1 MKKIL
6 SFILGSIVALNL
18 SISVANSAAKEV
30 RVAFFLE
37 WPTPNQEDKVKG
49 IYEKALGVPVKW
61 TNFSNGGAMTD
72 AMLAGDIDISY
83 SQGLVPFINA
93 VKSKAPLKLVD
104 IAMEYGMG
112 GTTCVTSNASGITK
126 ANGSE
131 LEGKKVAVPLGTMAE
146 YVFDESMKVIGADRS
161 KMDIIQMDPEEG
173 AAALVSGDVVMA
185 CLFGGNSIKA
195 ATAVGSRLLTVQE
208 ARDAGILGI
217 DITSVT
223 DKFMKENPGMLRT
236 FIEVTHEANARYAS
250 GKSDLNVIAKDAEM
264 KLADMKETI
273 GGFKFLTPEETKK
286 SMESGNLDG
295 FLKGMGTPGGAV
307 DTSFLPCL
315 LYTSPS
321 PRDMR
326 RSRMPS
332 SA

>member
-30 RVAFFLE
+30 RVAYFLE
-37 WPTPNQEDKVKG
+37 WPSPNLEDMQKKNFA
-49 IYEKALGVPVKW
+49 KALGVPVKW
-61 TNFSNGGAMTD
+61 TNFTNGGAMTD

-83 SQGLVPFINA
+83 SQGLVPYINA
-93 VKSKAPLKLVD
+93 VKSNAPIKLVD

-126 ANGSE
+126 ANATE
-131 LEGKKVAVPLGTMAE
+131 LEG
-146 YVFDESMKVIGADRS
+146 ESMKVVGADRG

-195 ATAVGSRLLTVQE
+195 ATAVGSRLLTVDE
-208 ARDAGILGI
+208 ARAAGILGI

-236 FIEVTHEANARYAS
+236 FIEVTHEANARYKAGKADMNAMAKAS
-250 GKSDLNVIAKDAEM
+250 EM
-264 KLADMKETI
+264 KVGDMKDTLS
-273 GGFKFLTPEETKK
+273 GFKFLTPEETKQ
-286 SMESGNLDG
+286 SMESGNLDA
-295 FLKGMGTPGGAV
+295 FLKGMGTPGGSV
-307 DTSFLPCL
+307 DTSFLPL
-315 LYTSPS
+315 
-321 PRDMR
+321 
-326 RSRMPS
+326 
-332 SA
+332 

>member
-6 SFILGSIVALNL
+6 SFILSSIVALNL
-18 SISVANSAAKEV
+18 SISVANSAANEV
-30 RVAFFLE
+30 RVAYFLE
-37 WPTPNQEDKVKG
+37 WPTPNLEDMNKKM
-49 IYEKALGVPVKW
+49 YEKALGVPVKW
-61 TNFSNGGAMTD
+61 TNFTNGGAMTD

-93 VKSKAPLKLVD
+93 VKSKAPIKLVD

-146 YVFDESMKVIGADRS
+146 YVFDESMKVVGADRN

-223 DKFMKENPGMLRT
+223 SKFMKENPGMVRT
-236 FIEVTHEANARYAS
+236 FIEVTHEANARYAA
-250 GKSDLNVIAKDAEM
+250 GKSDLNAMAKESEM
-264 KLADMKETI
+264 SVADMNETLA
-273 GGFKFLTPEETKK
+273 GFKFLNAEETAE
-286 SMESGNLDG
+286 SMTKGNLHK
-295 FLKGMGTPGGAV
+295 FLEGMGTPKGNV
-307 DTSFLPCL
+307 DTSFLPL
-315 LYTSPS
+315 
-321 PRDMR
+321 
-326 RSRMPS
+326 
-332 SA
+332 

>member
-1 MKKIL
+1 MKKII

-18 SISVANSAAKEV
+18 SISVANSAANEV

-49 IYEKALGVPVKW
+49 TFEKALGVPVKW
-61 TNFSNGGAMTD
+61 TNFTNGGAMTD
-72 AMLAGDIDISY
+72 AMLSGDIDISY

-93 VKSKAPLKLVD
+93 VKSKAPIKLVD

-126 ANGSE
+126 ANATE

-146 YVFDESMKVIGADRS
+146 YVFDESMKVVGADRN
-161 KMDIIQMDPEEG
+161 KMEIIQMDPEEG

-195 ATAVGSRLLTVQE
+195 ATEVGSRLLTVDE
-208 ARDAGILGI
+208 ARAAGILGI

-223 DKFMKENPGMLRT
+223 DKFMKENPGMVRT
-236 FIEVTHEANARYAS
+236 FIEVSHEANARYKA
-250 GKSDLNVIAKDAEM
+250 GKSNLGVIAKDAEM
-264 KLADMKETI
+264 KLEDSNGTLS
-273 GGFKFLTPEETKK
+273 GFKFLDANETKT
-286 SMESGNLDG
+286 SMESGNLHK
-295 FLKGMGTPGGAV
+295 FLQGMGTPKGFV
-307 DTSFLPCL
+307 DTSYLPL
-315 LYTSPS
+315 
-321 PRDMR
+321 
-326 RSRMPS
+326 
-332 SA
+332 

>member
-1 MKKIL
+1 MKKII
-6 SFILGSIVALNL
+6 SFILGTIVALNL
-18 SISVANSAAKEV
+18 LVSVANAAANEV

-37 WPTPNQEDKVKG
+37 WPTPNQEDKVKK
-49 IYEKALGVPVKW
+49 IFDKALGVPVKW
-61 TNFSNGGAMTD
+61 TNFANGGAMTD

-126 ANGSE
+126 ANASE

-146 YVFDESMKVIGADRS
+146 YVFIESMKVVEADRS
-161 KMDIIQMDPEEG
+161 KMEIIQMDPEEG

-195 ATAVGSRLLTVQE
+195 AVAVGSRLLSVQE
-208 ARDAGILGI
+208 ARDAGIQGI

-223 DKFMKENPGMLRT
+223 DKFMKENPGMVRT
-236 FIEVTHEANARYAS
+236 FVEVTHEANAKYRA
-250 GKSDLNVIAKDAEM
+250 GKHDINIIAKDAEM
-264 KLADMKETI
+264 SVADTKDTMD
-273 GGFKFLTPEETKK
+273 GFKFLTAAETNK
-286 SMESGNLDG
+286 SMSKGGLLMKYLE
-295 FLKGMGTPGGAV
+295 GMGKTFGTDENPTLKDYSKTV
-307 DTSFLPCL
+307 DTSFLPL
-315 LYTSPS
+315 
-321 PRDMR
+321 
-326 RSRMPS
+326 
-332 SA
+332 

>member
-49 IYEKALGVPVKW
+49 LYEKALGVPVKW
-61 TNFSNGGAMTD
+61 TNFANGVAMTD

-83 SQGLVPFINA
+83 SQGLMPYINA
-93 VKSKAPLKLVD
+93 VKAKAPIKLVD
-104 IAMEYGMG
+104 VAMEYGMG

-126 ANGSE
+126 ANASE

-146 YVFDESMKVIGADRS
+146 YVFTESMKVVGADRS
-161 KMDIIQMDPEEG
+161 KMSIIAMDPEEG

-195 ATAVGSRLLTVQE
+195 ATAVGSKLLSKEE
-208 ARDAGILGI
+208 ARANGIMGI

-250 GKSDLNVIAKDAEM
+250 GKSDMNVIAKDSGMA
-264 KLADMKETI
+264 LGDMKDTI
-273 GGFKFLTPEETKK
+273 GGFKFLTPAETEK
-286 SMESGNLDG
+286 SMTSGNLDA
-295 FLKGMGTPGGAV
+295 FLKGLDTPNGTV
-307 DTSFLPCL
+307 DTSFLPL
-315 LYTSPS
+315 
-321 PRDMR
+321 
-326 RSRMPS
+326 
-332 SA
+332 

>member
-1 MKKIL
+1 MKKII
-6 SFILGSIVALNL
+6 SFLLGCFVALNL
-18 SISVANSAAKEV
+18 SISVANSAANEV

-49 IYEKALGVPVKW
+49 LYEKALGVPVKW
-61 TNFSNGGAMTD
+61 TNFSNGVAMTD

-83 SQGLVPFINA
+83 SQGLMPYINA
-93 VKSKAPLKLVD
+93 VKAKAPIKLVD

-146 YVFDESMKVIGADRS
+146 YVFDESMKVVGADRN
-161 KMDIIQMDPEEG
+161 KMEVIQMDPEEG

-195 ATAVGSRLLTVQE
+195 ATEVGSRLLTVDE
-208 ARDAGILGI
+208 ARNAGILGI

-223 DKFMKENPGMLRT
+223 DKFMKENPGMVRT
-236 FIEVTHEANARYAS
+236 FIEVTHEANARYKA
-250 GKSDLNVIAKDAEM
+250 GKSDLGVIAKDAEM
-264 KLADMKETI
+264 KLEDSNGTLS
-273 GGFKFLTPEETKK
+273 GFKFLDANETKT
-286 SMESGNLDG
+286 SMESGNLHK
-295 FLKGMGTPGGAV
+295 FLQGMGTPKGFV
-307 DTSFLPCL
+307 DTSYLPL
-315 LYTSPS
+315 
-321 PRDMR
+321 
-326 RSRMPS
+326 
-332 SA
+332 

>member
-112 GTTCVTSNASGITK
+112 GTTVTSNASGITK

-146 YVFDESMKVIGADRS
+146 YVFDESMKVVGADRS
-161 KMDIIQMDPEEG
+161 KMDVIQMDPEEG
-173 AAALVSGDVVMA
+173 AAALVSGDVVMS

-195 ATAVGSRLLTVQE
+195 ATAVGTRLLTVQE

-236 FIEVTHEANARYAS
+236 FIEVTHEANARYAA
-250 GKSDLNVIAKDAEM
+250 GKSDMNVIAKDAEM

-273 GGFKFLTPEETKK
+273 GGFKFLTPAETEK
-286 SMESGNLDG
+286 SMTSGNLAG
-295 FLKGMGTPGGAV
+295 FLKGMGTPDGAV
-307 DTSFLPCL
+307 DTSFLPL
-315 LYTSPS
+315 
-321 PRDMR
+321 
-326 RSRMPS
+326 
-332 SA
+332 

>member
-1 MKKIL
+1 MKKII

-18 SISVANSAAKEV
+18 SISVANSAANEV

-49 IYEKALGVPVKW
+49 TFEKALGVPVKW
-61 TNFSNGGAMTD
+61 TNFTNGGAMTD

-93 VKSKAPLKLVD
+93 VKSKAPIKLVD
-104 IAMEYGMG
+104 VAMEYGMG

-126 ANGSE
+126 ANATE

-146 YVFDESMKVIGADRS
+146 YVFDESMKVVGADRN
-161 KMDIIQMDPEEG
+161 KMEIIQMDPEEG

-195 ATAVGSRLLTVQE
+195 ATEVGSRLLTVDE
-208 ARDAGILGI
+208 ARNAGILGI

-223 DKFMKENPGMLRT
+223 DKFMKENPGMVRT
-236 FIEVTHEANARYAS
+236 FIEVTHEANARYKA
-250 GKSDLNVIAKDAEM
+250 GKSDLGVIAKDAEM
-264 KLADMKETI
+264 KLEDSNDTLS
-273 GGFKFLTPEETKK
+273 GFKFLDANETKT
-286 SMESGNLDG
+286 SMESGNLHK
-295 FLKGMGTPGGAV
+295 FLQGMGTPKGFV
-307 DTSFLPCL
+307 DTSYLPL
-315 LYTSPS
+315 
-321 PRDMR
+321 
-326 RSRMPS
+326 
-332 SA
+332 

>member
-1 MKKIL
+1 MKKII
-6 SFILGSIVALNL
+6 SFILGSIFALNL
-18 SISVANSAAKEV
+18 SISVANSAANEV

-49 IYEKALGVPVKW
+49 MYEKALGVPVKW

-93 VKSKAPLKLVD
+93 VKSNAPIKLVD

-126 ANGSE
+126 ANATE

-146 YVFDESMKVIGADRS
+146 YVFDESMKVVGADRT
-161 KMDIIQMDPEEG
+161 KMDVIQMDPEEG

-195 ATAVGSRLLTVQE
+195 ATEVGSRLLTVQE

-223 DKFMKENPGMLRT
+223 DKFMKENPGMVAT
-236 FIEVTHEANARYAS
+236 FIEVTHEANAMHRA
-250 GKSDLNVIAKDAEM
+250 GKSDMNIIAKDAGMSLDATKGQMSGFEFPD
-264 KLADMKETI
+264 ANTI
-273 GGFKFLTPEETKK
+273 KSKYMNKGGIL
-286 SMESGNLDG
+286 MNYLNVMGNM
-295 FLKGMGTPGGAV
+295 FATAENPALKDYSKVVT
-307 DTSFLPCL
+307 TEFLPG
-315 LYTSPS
+315 Y
-321 PRDMR
+321 
-326 RSRMPS
+326 
-332 SA
+332 

>member
-6 SFILGSIVALNL
+6 SFILSSIVALNL
-18 SISVANSAAKEV
+18 SISVANSAANEV

-49 IYEKALGVPVKW
+49 MYEKALGVPVKW
-61 TNFSNGGAMTD
+61 TNFTNGGAMTD

-93 VKSKAPLKLVD
+93 VKSKAPIKLVD

-126 ANGSE
+126 ANASE

-146 YVFDESMKVIGADRS
+146 YVFDESMKVVGADRN
-161 KMDIIQMDPEEG
+161 KMEIIQMDPEEG

-195 ATAVGSRLLTVQE
+195 ATEVGSRLLTVDE
-208 ARDAGILGI
+208 ARAAGILGI

-223 DKFMKENPGMLRT
+223 DKFMKENPGMVRT
-236 FIEVTHEANARYAS
+236 FIEVTHEANARYKA
-250 GKSDLNVIAKDAEM
+250 GKSDLGVIAKDAEM
-264 KLADMKETI
+264 KLEDSNGTLS
-273 GGFKFLTPEETKK
+273 GFKFLDANETKT
-286 SMESGNLDG
+286 SMESGNLHK
-295 FLKGMGTPGGAV
+295 FLQGMGTPKGFV
-307 DTSFLPCL
+307 DTSYLPL
-315 LYTSPS
+315 
-321 PRDMR
+321 
-326 RSRMPS
+326 
-332 SA
+332 